1 MKEKNPRYYLSK
13 KKKRMEIMWALSLH
27 TYWCENLSRENYNYK
42 TKSFLDWRRCVW
54 GAMEVKL
61 VFTTGTECSVLGLN
75 FIISTEHLRGEKR

>member
-42 TKSFLDWRRCVW
+42 TKSFLDQRRCVW

-61 VFTTGTECSVLGLN
+61 VFTTGTECSLFSQLVQNVVYLVLTL
-75 FIISTEHLRGEKR
+75 

>member
-13 KKKRMEIMWALSLH
+13 KKKCMEIMWALSLH